1 MALTITASGT
11 QAATIGTE
19 HTLTTLTGAKT
30 FTLHVDCNA
39 MSHGTGTADELEL
52 RIKTNVLNGGTERV
66 TYMATFVGA
75 QDIPVK
81 ISLPVPVPQT
91 ATVTLKQTAGTG
103 RSFPWAITTP
113 DS

>member
-1 MALTITASGT
+1 MSLTIAASGT
-11 QAATIGTE
+11 QSATVSTE
-19 HTLTTLTGAKT
+19 HTLTTLTGPKT
-30 FTLHVDCNA
+30 FTLHVDVNA

-52 RIKTNVLNGGTERV
+52 RIKTKVLSGGTERV
-66 TYMATFVGA
+66 TYYALFVGA
-75 QDIPVK
+75 QDIPIK

-113 DS
+113 D

>member
-1 MALTITASGT
+1 MSLTITASGT
-11 QAATIGTE
+11 QSATVTTE

-39 MSHGTGTADELEL
+39 MSHGSGTADELEL
-52 RIKTNVLNGGTERV
+52 RIKANVLSAGTERV
-66 TYMATFVGA
+66 VYMATFVGA
-75 QDIPVK
+75 QDIPIKV
-81 ISLPVPVPQT
+81 SLPVPVPQT

-113 DS
+113 D

>member
-1 MALTITASGT
+1 MSLTITASGT

-19 HTLTTLTGAKT
+19 HTLSTLTGPKT
-30 FTLHVDCNA
+30 FTLHVDANA
-39 MSHGTGTADELEL
+39 MTHGSGTADELEL
-52 RIKTNVLNGGTERV
+52 RIKTKVLSGGTERV
-66 TYMATFVGA
+66 TYYALITGA
-75 QDIPVK
+75 QDIPIK

-113 DS
+113 D